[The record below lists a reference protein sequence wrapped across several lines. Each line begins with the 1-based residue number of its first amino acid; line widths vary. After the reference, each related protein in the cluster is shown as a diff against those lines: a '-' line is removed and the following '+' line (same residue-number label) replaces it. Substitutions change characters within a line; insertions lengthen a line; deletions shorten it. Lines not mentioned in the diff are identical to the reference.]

1 MILKVVGLFIAIVA
15 FSLLIEIPKKYLP
28 LAGIVGA
35 VGGLVFVICIDMFQ
49 MDTVLASFWSAFTV
63 ALLSHSFAR
72 IFKAPV
78 TLFLIAGILP
88 TVPGAGM
95 YRIVYSMTLE
105 DTGMAGFYLV
115 QTLEIAGV
123 IALAIFLMDS
133 LFRVFQRGWK
143 QNSLKY

>member
-1 MILKVVGLFIAIVA
+1 MIWKIAGAFVAVVA
-15 FSLLIEIPKKYLP
+15 FSLLIEVPKKYLV
-28 LAGIVGA
+28 LAGIVGG
-35 VGGLVFVICIDMFQ
+35 VGGGVYAACADLGQ
-49 MDTVLASFWSAFTV
+49 MGPVMASFWSAFAV

-95 YRIVYSMTLE
+95 YRIVYYMISQ
-105 DTGMAGFYLV
+105 DTAMAGYYLV

-133 LFRVFQRGWK
+133 VFRVFQNGWK